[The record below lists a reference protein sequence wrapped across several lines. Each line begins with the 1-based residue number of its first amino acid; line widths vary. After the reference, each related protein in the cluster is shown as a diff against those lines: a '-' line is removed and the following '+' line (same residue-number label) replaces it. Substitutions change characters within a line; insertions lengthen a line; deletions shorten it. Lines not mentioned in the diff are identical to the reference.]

1 MFLYVNIFQY
11 QEWGKLNL
19 ENTEIQ
25 ADEDKSPPDEVTSK
39 FSSIDTATPNVSQD
53 VNLNTTVVLMPSDP
67 QDTKL

>member
-1 MFLYVNIFQY
+1 MLSFIA
-11 QEWGKLNL
+11 LN

-25 ADEDKSPPDEVTSK
+25 ANEDKSSPDEVTSK

-53 VNLNTTVVLMPSDP
+53 VNLNTTVVLMPSYP